1 MPQNGSVMWYEAWL
15 VLLTTSELTS
25 NIENAIFDT
34 LKHFRKATLEKK
46 KRQMVEAEV
55 LRKCSIFIDILDF
68 SKIFSEPRNTRTLA

>member
-1 MPQNGSVMWYEAWL
+1 MPRNRSVMWYEAWL
-15 VLLTTSELTS
+15 VLLTISELTS
-25 NIENAIFDT
+25 IIENAIFDT
-34 LKHFRKATLEKK
+34 LKHCRKATLEKK